1 MISKLLNYHRKI
13 SPIVTRIAL
22 AEAIQMIA
30 FSFIFMVFMLMVIHS
45 LIAGELGICYW
56 SAERGWL
63 WN

>member
-13 SPIVTRIAL
+13 PPIVIRIAL
-22 AEAIQMIA
+22 AESIQMIA
-30 FSFIFMVFMLMVIHS
+30 FSFIFMVFMLMVIHL

-56 SAERGWL
+56 SAERGWV